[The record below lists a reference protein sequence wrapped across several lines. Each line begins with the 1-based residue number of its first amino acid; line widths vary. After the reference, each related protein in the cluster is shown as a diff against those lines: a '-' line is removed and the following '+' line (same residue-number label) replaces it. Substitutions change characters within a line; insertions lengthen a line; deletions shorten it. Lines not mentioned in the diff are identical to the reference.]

1 MSSLIARSFY
11 LFTSRR
17 WNVPTTS
24 CLGTLFRKKGF
35 RHDSLSEAA
44 ACDRRSSAF
53 VGTHCC
59 WKVEHGRC
67 CCFYYSSEIEVLTN
81 QLRYFGSTTAAAAAA
96 VAVPSTTFKRG
107 PTGRERNHAVRFAV
121 SSPIQ
126 KLENCQNVREISKL
140 LRDEHHH
147 PLAFYKANDFKKLV
161 KTTMDIVLLQQQQT
175 KKKKSN
181 IDARIKPYEISGLM
195 NALSKVS
202 TQDDKMHRQVLFN
215 LSQQLVIA
223 NNNNNNKRGGGLKNY
238 RVKDISIILNALAR
252 RNVHNETFFQQAAA
266 HILIKKNSTLMNP
279 QDLANISNAYAKVN
293 HHSSSSDLLFE
304 AIAKASISQI
314 QDFTPQGLANLVN
327 AFAKM
332 NHHHHR
338 RENDDLLDAV
348 SNETILRLSSSSSR
362 SNSRN
367 VSTSKKHE
375 TNPSLR
381 QRSSSNFTAQGL
393 ANIVNAFAKMMN
405 HHHSGTTTT
414 KKLFETIATVAIS
427 NISTFNSQ
435 NLANTA
441 NAFAKMNHRHSELFQ
456 IIGDESIT
464 KLSTFNAQELSNL
477 VNAFV
482 NLQHDHPALFQEA
495 EKVTFPLLS
504 TFKAQE
510 LCILA
515 NAFAK
520 TNHYHTS
527 SSDRLWN
534 GIATAAMPILPSF
547 RLQELAILANAFAK
561 ARHYDRD
568 LFQTIAKVAVH
579 KISPSLE
586 SPSDLSILANAF
598 ARVDHDVLEK
608 DLWIAISKAAIP
620 RISHLAPQELAN
632 LVSAF
637 ARMRLDDETT
647 SVDLLFSATAEYMM
661 MDDDYD
667 SSCRRLS
674 LWDEQNLVEVAYA
687 FLKAHKTNPDLL
699 QKIAVELFH
708 HRNDDD
714 KVKLDAHGLGNMA
727 AALSRQEIDA
737 STVSLRCIFAEFQ
750 EVMMME
756 GRRQETVE
764 LRMVADI
771 CKALWLG
778 QKLDIL
784 SPKFCQLLADHAIQ
798 KAHTASPA
806 DVRDILLNLGRPQLQ
821 PQQLLGKPKRKELF
835 VAYKPMFQRYSCIK
849 DIIAPKH
856 AKTIRNHF
864 LALDIDV

>member
-11 LFTSRR
+11 LFNSRR

-35 RHDSLSEAA
+35 RHNSLSEAA
-44 ACDRRSSAF
+44 AACGRRLPAF

-59 WKVEHGRC
+59 WEVEHGRC
-67 CCFYYSSEIEVLTN
+67 CFCCYSSEIEVLTN
-81 QLRYFGSTTAAAAAA
+81 QLRYFGSTTTAA
-96 VAVPSTTFKRG
+96 VVPTTTFKRG
-107 PTGRERNHAVRFAV
+107 PIGTKRNNAVPSAAV
-121 SSPIQ
+121 VSSSPIQ
-126 KLENCQNVREISKL
+126 ILENCQNVREISKL
-140 LRDEHHH
+140 LRDEQH

-161 KTTMDIVLLQQQQT
+161 KKTMDIVLLQT
-175 KKKKSN
+175 KKKSN

-202 TQDDKMHRQVLFN
+202 TQDDEMHRQVLFN

-223 NNNNNNKRGGGLKNY
+223 NNNNRRGLKNY
-238 RVKDISIILNALAR
+238 RIKDISIILNALAR
-252 RNVHNETFFQQAAA
+252 RNVHNEMFFQQAAA

-293 HHSSSSDLLFE
+293 HHSSSSDLLFQ

-332 NHHHHR
+332 NHHHR
-338 RENDDLLDAV
+338 GENDDLLDAV
-348 SNETILRLSSSSSR
+348 SNETILRLSSSS
-362 SNSRN
+362 RN

-375 TNPSLR
+375 TIPSLR
-381 QRSSSNFTAQGL
+381 QKSSSNFTAQGL

-405 HHHSGTTTT
+405 HHHHHHSGRT
-414 KKLFETIATVAIS
+414 KVLFETIATVAIS

-456 IIGDESIT
+456 VIGDESIT

-495 EKVTFPLLS
+495 EKVTFSLLS
-504 TFKAQE
+504 TFKDQE

-568 LFQTIAKVAVH
+568 LFQRIAKVAVH
-579 KISPSLE
+579 KISSSLE

-598 ARVDHDVLEK
+598 ARVVDHDVLEK

-637 ARMRLDDETT
+637 ARLGLGDEKT
-647 SVDLLFSATAEYMM
+647 SVDLLFSATADYMM

-667 SSCRRLS
+667 DDSCRRLS

-708 HRNDDD
+708 HRNDKN

-727 AALSRQEIDA
+727 AALSRQEINA
-737 STVSLRCIFAEFQ
+737 SAVSLRCIFAKFQ
-750 EVMMME
+750 EAME
-756 GRRQETVE
+756 GRRQGNVE
-764 LRMVADI
+764 LRTVADI

-778 QKLDIL
+778 QKLEIL
-784 SPKFCQLLADHAIQ
+784 SPEFCQLLADHAIQ

-821 PQQLLGKPKRKELF
+821 QQQLLGKSKRKELF
-835 VAYKPMFQRYSCIK
+835 LAYKPMFQRYSCVK